1 MYRHQVKLSSKK
13 SAMINLS
20 QLNKLI
26 YFSLFF
32 AVLIFN
38 VCFSEDEPADIWK
51 KQDANVEENN
61 KANEEKKTTIE
72 SSILSSDQNVSSTSI
87 AETELKQNEVKIVGL
102 FDPQEYNFN
111 LGMWMDS
118 DGDDVK
124 KIFYRINKLKL
135 SNFSEDLLFKVLL
148 TNAYSPRKNLSSFDF
163 LKIKVDWLIKHRR
176 LKDLDDLLSVNSE
189 VGKVPKAIE
198 FLINERLSTGNIKS
212 ACEKINNI
220 NQDIENNYLEKFKI
234 YCLINNDRKDEAQL
248 IFELLKERGFKDTFF
263 EDKIYFLLGLK
274 EKTDQKILDNNL
286 FNFYLSHITS
296 NSFEYQPEEK
306 TDKYIWRYLS
316 SSNLIKIDSFE
327 DEKVILTYEKAAA
340 EGSFE
345 SEEIFNIYLSILFN
359 VNQLINA
366 NEVYK
371 NLSSYKAR
379 ALIYQS
385 ILLAD
390 DIEKKLYFTFLLK
403 DLFKKDKLSKAYSE
417 EMTNILRSIDPNEIP
432 EDYRDLVK
440 SNIERNYKISKKVKF
455 DNDILHRSK
464 VIKHFLDDNEKIS
477 RTEKDFKSVYKKIK
491 RNKKYFISIKDI
503 IVLESL
509 IVDGMSLPQSLNFE
523 ELSSEL
529 TVPQN
534 LQSLVDQN
542 QIGMVM
548 LKIIEIIGED
558 DVHNLDPETIYF
570 LSKILNQLNLKK
582 IRNNILSEFLPAR
595 V

>member
-1 MYRHQVKLSSKK
+1 
-13 SAMINLS
+13 MINLS

-26 YFSLFF
+26 YFSIFF
-32 AVLIFN
+32 TVLIFN
-38 VCFSEDEPADIWK
+38 ICFSEDEPADIWK
-51 KQDANVEENN
+51 KQDTNLEENN
-61 KANEEKKTTIE
+61 KVNEEKKATIE
-72 SSILSSDQNVSSTSI
+72 SPILSSDENKSSISI
-87 AETELKQNEVKIVGL
+87 DETELEENEDKIVGL
-102 FDPQEYNFN
+102 FDPQEYELN

-118 DGDDVK
+118 DGNDVK
-124 KIFYRINKLKL
+124 KIFSRINKLKL
-135 SNFSEDLLFKVLL
+135 SNFSEDLLFKVLF
-148 TNAYSPRKNLSSFDF
+148 TNAYPPKKNLSSSDF

-176 LKDLDDLLSVNSE
+176 LNDLDDFLSANTE
-189 VGKVPKAIE
+189 VGEVPKAIE
-198 FLINERLSTGNIKS
+198 FLINERLSTGDIKS

-220 NQDIENNYLEKFKI
+220 SQNIENDYLEKFKI

-248 IFELLKERGFKDTFF
+248 IFELLKERGFKDAFF

-274 EKTDQKILDNNL
+274 DITDQKILDNNL
-286 FNFYLSHITS
+286 FNFYLSHIT
-296 NSFEYQPEEK
+296 NNNFEYQPEEK

-316 SSNLIKIDSFE
+316 SSNLIKVDSFE
-327 DEKVILTYEKAAA
+327 NEEVILTYEKASA
-340 EGSFE
+340 EGSFD
-345 SEEIFNIYLSILFN
+345 SEEIFNIYLNILFN

-371 NLSSYKAR
+371 NLPNYKAR

-403 DLFKKDKLSKAYSE
+403 DLFKKDKLNKAYSE

-432 EDYRDLVK
+432 EAYKDLVK
-440 SNIERNYKISKKVKF
+440 SNIEKNYKIIKKIKF

-464 VIKHFLDDNEKIS
+464 VIKHFLEDNEKIS

-491 RNKKYFISIKDI
+491 KNKKYFISIKDI

-509 IVDGMSLPQSLNFE
+509 VVDGMSLPQGLNYE

-529 TVPQN
+529 TVPRN
-534 LQSLVDQN
+534 LQNLVDQN

-558 DVHNLDPETIYF
+558 DVQNLDPETIYF
-570 LSKILNQLNLKK
+570 LNNILNQLNLKK
-582 IRNNILSEFLPAR
+582 IRNNILTEFLPSR